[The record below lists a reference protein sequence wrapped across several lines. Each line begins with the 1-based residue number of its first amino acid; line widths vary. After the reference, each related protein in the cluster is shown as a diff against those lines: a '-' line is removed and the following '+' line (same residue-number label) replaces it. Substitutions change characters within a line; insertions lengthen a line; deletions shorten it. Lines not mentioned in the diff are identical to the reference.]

1 MVKIFSAC
9 FGIAVLV
16 FFQNVSAFSG
26 SQPRNFLYFDLVSQL
41 EENERHDTLDA
52 IVELVL
58 PGARDFEAV
67 GITVVHKYVG
77 GRRIDVQGDL
87 EALKDLARDNRVSRV
102 AFDFALEPSLKQ
114 GLALIG
120 ADRVRDD
127 YDGRGVSIA
136 IIDSGVDPTH
146 PMLGGSVACD
156 NENFVNEK
164 IIGGWDTG
172 EMDALPCDS
181 ARHGTSVAGIA
192 AGLIP
197 TGSARIHED
206 YIGGVAPGAKL
217 YVLKITKANG
227 RPGSNAYL
235 AALRW
240 IAKHWND
247 DPSNP
252 ILVVNNSNT
261 WKKPTNQ
268 PCQYDK
274 NSYGGKVIAV
284 LEKLNEIGITVFN
297 SAGNAGS
304 AEGVQWPGCMEHVQ
318 SVGAVIDTDDRVLKS
333 SNTGELLDFFAPAN
347 LAITTVPDNHY
358 GKFGTTSAAAA
369 YAAGAAA
376 VIQHAAREKLGRYL
390 SPSELLNLM
399 RESGTM
405 IEDPKTEP
413 LISRPRIDL
422 QEAVRLIDRES

>member
-1 MVKIFSAC
+1 MLS
-9 FGIAVLV
+9 
-16 FFQNVSAFSG
+16 
-26 SQPRNFLYFDLVSQL
+26 
-41 EENERHDTLDA
+41 A
-52 IVELVL
+52 IVELAR
-58 PGARDFEAV
+58 PGAVDFEAV
-67 GITVVHKYVG
+67 GITVEHKYIG
-77 GRRIDVQGDL
+77 GRHIDIRGGL
-87 EALKDLARDNRVSRV
+87 EALKELARDNRVSKV
-102 AFDFALEPSLKQ
+102 VFDFELEPDLKQ

-120 ADRVRDD
+120 ADRIRTD
-127 YDGRGVSIA
+127 YDGTGVSIA

-146 PMLGGSVACD
+146 PMLGGSKACD
-156 NENFVNEK
+156 SENFANEK

-172 EMDALPCDS
+172 EMDSLPCDS

-197 TGSARIHED
+197 TESARNHDD

-217 YVLKITKANG
+217 YALKITKANG

-247 DPSNP
+247 DPSHP

-261 WKKPTNQ
+261 WKEPTNQ
-268 PCQYDK
+268 PCEYDK
-274 NSYGGKVIAV
+274 NSYGGKVIAA
-284 LEKLNEIGITVFN
+284 LEDLNKIGITVFN

-304 AEGVQWPGCMEHVQ
+304 GEGVQWPGCMERVQ
-318 SVGAVIDTDDRVLKS
+318 SVGAVKDTTDRVLMS

-347 LAITTVPDNHY
+347 LAITTVPNNHY

-376 VIQHAAREKLGRYL
+376 VIQHAARDKLGRYF
-390 SPSELLNLM
+390 SPSELLALM
-399 RESGTM
+399 RKSGAM
-405 IEDPKTEP
+405 IEDPKTNP

-422 QEAVRLIDRES
+422 REAVRLIDRES